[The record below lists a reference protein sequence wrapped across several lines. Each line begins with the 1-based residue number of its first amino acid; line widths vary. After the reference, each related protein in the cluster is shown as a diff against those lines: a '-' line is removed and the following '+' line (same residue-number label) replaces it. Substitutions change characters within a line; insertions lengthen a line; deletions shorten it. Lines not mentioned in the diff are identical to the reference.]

1 MDHVRAQEQLVVV
14 TIALAGV
21 AASFSGQLALHPEL
35 VAVIGLLFMLF
46 AHLVLSHDQ
55 QITLTARYLSDED
68 VFGEHARVQSGWE
81 RYKVAAMRGSGW
93 IRQPAT
99 FAKVLSLYGAPVISG
114 VVFSVAAVVLS
125 PANWHTWLI
134 VLVTVSFLALFAFAG
149 VRTMQEYVAL
159 GRED

>member
-21 AASFSGQLALHPEL
+21 AASVSGQLTVHPEL
-35 VAVIGLLFMLF
+35 LAVIGVLFMLF
-46 AHLVLSHDQ
+46 AHLVLGHDQ
-55 QITLTARYLSDED
+55 QITLTARFLRERE
-68 VFGEHARVQSGWE
+68 VFREHARTQADWE
-81 RYKVAAMRGSGW
+81 RHRVATMRGSGW

-99 FAKVLSLYGAPVISG
+99 FAQVLSLYGAPVISG

-125 PANWHTWLI
+125 PTNWRTWLI
-134 VLVTVSFLALFAFAG
+134 VFASTILLALFTFAG

-159 GRED
+159 GRET